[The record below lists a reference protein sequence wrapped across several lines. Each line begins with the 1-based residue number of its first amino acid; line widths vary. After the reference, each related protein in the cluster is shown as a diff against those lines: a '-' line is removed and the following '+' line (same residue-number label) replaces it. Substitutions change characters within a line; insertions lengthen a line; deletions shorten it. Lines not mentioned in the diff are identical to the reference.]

1 MKILSTVFLAHL
13 LCASA
18 FGLHGTSTSS
28 AIKKVGFARS
38 QPAMVQAVDV
48 QGRQLT
54 VSSAD
59 VNGVLWYWRFL
70 RDSSVLRFW

>member
-18 FGLHGTSTSS
+18 FGLHGTSTTS
-28 AIKKVGFARS
+28 AVKKVGFARS
-38 QPAMVQAVDV
+38 RSETPMVQAVDV

-54 VSSAD
+54 VSSTCSTSD
-59 VNGVLWYWRFL
+59 VNMGTI
-70 RDSSVLRFW
+70 S

>member
-18 FGLHGTSTSS
+18 FGLHGVSTSS
-28 AIKKVGFARS
+28 ATKKMGFARS
-38 QPAMVQAVDV
+38 RSESPMVQAVDV
-48 QGRQLT
+48 QGRPLT

-59 VNGVLWYWRFL
+59 DEMIGGGFFL
-70 RDSSVLRFW
+70 FSTFFRKY